1 MHDYDTTVENGIEQE
16 EPATRTR
23 VPVSGGTLVY
33 EQRALGKELVG
44 FEDVKDWNALAD
56 ALAAKGHR
64 RGAIYHKPELDA

>member
-1 MHDYDTTVENGIEQE
+1 MTTNELADEKRTDH

-23 VPVSGGTLVY
+23 VPVSGDTLVY

-44 FEDVKDWNALAD
+44 FANVENWDDLAD